1 MVTDNDGAT
10 NTASTTATIAEVPNE
25 PPVSDPNGP
34 YSAQVGET
42 ITFDGSGSTD
52 PDGSIASYAWA
63 FGDGSTGTGVNPT
76 HAYATAGT
84 FTVSLTVTD
93 NDGATNTAS
102 TTATIGD
109 GIIDLDIAQFRVSK
123 RARVDGRP
131 IRITLVVRNDGVVNS
146 AERPATVIG
155 MQGGVEVY
163 NRTLPVSDAVG
174 DGRSRFSFP
183 AYGPPEYEPP
193 TAGEI
198 MWTATIADDDPDVDM
213 ATAVTVVR

>member
-1 MVTDNDGAT
+1 MRQ
-10 NTASTTATIAEVPNE
+10 VPNE

-84 FTVSLTVTD
+84 FTVSLMVTD

-102 TTATIGD
+102 TTATI
-109 GIIDLDIAQFRVSK
+109 
-123 RARVDGRP
+123 
-131 IRITLVVRNDGVVNS
+131 
-146 AERPATVIG
+146 AEVPN
-155 MQGGVEVY
+155 EP
-163 NRTLPVSDAVG
+163 PVSDPNGPYSAQVG
-174 DGRSRFSFP
+174 AGKSGRQTDQDHVGGPERRSRELCGKAS
-183 AYGPPEYEPP
+183 YGHRHARRSRGLQQDV
-193 TAGEI
+193 AGI
-198 MWTATIADDDPDVDM
+198 
-213 ATAVTVVR
+213 